1 MADELMGVT
10 VDRTITDAKG
20 RRLGI
25 RELDVMEE
33 LDLYEIAGPNSTNG
47 PWLGTAMMVCTVR
60 AINGSSQPFPRTQ
73 DQVKAA
79 LTRIGRDGITAV
91 RKNEREEA
99 AAEAARVAA
108 DLLVATQAP
117 GAINPEN
124 ALAKN

>member
-1 MADELMGVT
+1 MAAELMGVT

-60 AINGSSQPFPRTQ
+60 TLNDARLPFPTNRNTLRGALGRLGREGVDALHSDLSAQ
-73 DQVKAA
+73 RKA
-79 LTRIGRDGITAV
+79 L
-91 RKNEREEA
+91 EA
-99 AAEAARVAA
+99 AIVGEDQAGDGEMAGEADA
-108 DLLVATQAP
+108 
-117 GAINPEN
+117 
-124 ALAKN
+124 AKN